1 MCLLKYKKRR
11 NVSATDILCTYGTR
25 CPFLAGYRWMS
36 TAASNI
42 KSENRL
48 DPADVSLGAVLFYGL
63 SLYIDCIG
71 QSPLVMPYLYFG

>member
-1 MCLLKYKKRR
+1 
-11 NVSATDILCTYGTR
+11 
-25 CPFLAGYRWMS
+25 MS